1 MEKESK
7 IEFETEFEKIAAEIR
22 SSFEYFLKYN
32 PKSEEQIKKRKWIF
46 LKKYFEKNIINM
58 LTMKNVNLL
67 VQEGCVIEKQKKGYE
82 CIVCNSPC
90 CYICYKNYYNC
101 KECLFCFSDDDSDF
115 KYYLKIYFNE
125 NYYKQD

>member
-1 MEKESK
+1 MEEKVEKESK
-7 IEFETEFEKIAAEIR
+7 TEFETEFEKIVAEIK
-22 SSFEYFLKYN
+22 SFFEYK
-32 PKSEEQIKKRKWIF
+32 PKSEEQIKKENEFFKEIFWEKYNKHVNDEKCQFTGARGLCYRKA
-46 LKKYFEKNIINM
+46 
-58 LTMKNVNLL
+58 
-67 VQEGCVIEKQKKGYE
+67 KKGYE

-101 KECLFCFSDDDSDF
+101 KECLFYFSDDDSDF